1 MAYDFQAIESKWQRI
16 WQEKRCFEVET
27 DPSRPKFYCLE
38 MFPYP
43 SGALHMGHVRN
54 YSMGDMLA
62 RFLRKKG
69 MNVLYPMG
77 FDAFGMPA
85 ENAAIKYKT
94 KPHDWT
100 WKNIEYM
107 TGQLKRMGYSY
118 DWRRRVE
125 TCNPDYYR
133 WNQWIFLQMYKKGL
147 VYRKQAPVNWCDPC
161 GTVLA
166 NEQVVDGG
174 HCWRCHAPVAK
185 KNLEQWF
192 IKITDYAQE
201 LVDDIETKLDGW
213 PERVRIMQRNWI
225 GRSEGAQL
233 AFRVP
238 ELDYTIEAFTTRFDT
253 VFGITFIALAPE
265 HELVRTMIERL
276 PEDEARKM
284 RDFVARVAAQSAI
297 ERSDAGAEKLGCK
310 TPFCGLHPV
319 TGKPVPIWIA
329 NYVLMDYGTGAIMG
343 VPAHDQRDFDFCRKY
358 GIDVVPVIQPEGET
372 LDGSTM
378 TEAFEGDGLA
388 CNSGPFD
395 GLPTQQAI
403 PAMIAWGERE
413 GLCRRDVNFRL
424 RDWLI
429 SRQRYWGTPIP
440 FVHCPHCGVVPV
452 PEDQLP
458 VLLPE
463 DVEVKDVGRS
473 PLRDM
478 PEWLA
483 ATCPTCGGPA
493 VREADTMDTFFCS
506 SWYFNRYCS
515 PGNAQAPFRR
525 EDVDYWMAVDQYIG
539 GIEHACLHLIYA
551 RFFTKFLA
559 DIGLMK
565 VREPFTNLLT
575 QGMVIKDGAK
585 MSKSLGN
592 VVDPTEIVEKYGAD
606 TVRLFILFAAPPQN
620 DLDWSERGVEGAHRF
635 LGRVWRAVEDRL
647 EALKA
652 AGGQAKQKNV
662 PMRELQ
668 EPTLRDFKRKIHT
681 TIEAVT
687 RDIDREKQFNTAI
700 ARLMELTNA
709 LYAFSAEGTAA
720 EALRREAVDV
730 LLNCLSPFCPHIAE
744 ELWAMLGNTD
754 PISLTPWPV
763 PEEDALAQDSVTVV
777 VQINGKVR
785 ARLEMPA
792 GLDKDRLEAEV
803 MADPT
808 VMERLDGRP
817 VVKTIVVPDKLV
829 NIVVKG

>member
-1 MAYDFQAIESKWQRI
+1 MGYDFQAIETKWQKEWEEQRS
-16 WQEKRCFEVET
+16 FEVET
-27 DPSRPKFYCLE
+27 DPSKPKFYCLE

-69 MNVLYPMG
+69 MNVLYPIG

-100 WKNIEYM
+100 WQNLEYM

-125 TCNPDYYR
+125 TCNPTYYR

-147 VYRKQAPVNWCDPC
+147 VYRKNAPVNWCEPC

-166 NEQVVDGG
+166 NEQVVNGS
-174 HCWRCHAPVAK
+174 CWRCNTPVVK

-192 IKITDYAQE
+192 IKTTDYAQE
-201 LVDDIETKLDGW
+201 LLDDIDTELTGW
-213 PERVRIMQRNWI
+213 PERVRIMQRNWL
-225 GRSEGAQL
+225 GRSEGARL
-233 AFRVP
+233 SFSVP
-238 ELDYTIEAFTTRFDT
+238 QLDYTIEAFTTRFDT
-253 VFGITFIALAPE
+253 VYGITFIALAAE
-265 HELVRTMIERL
+265 HELVKAMIAAL
-276 PEDEARKM
+276 PEAQAKEM
-284 RDFVARVAAQSAI
+284 SDFVAKCAAQSSI
-297 ERSDAGAEKLGCK
+297 ERSAVGGEKLGFK
-310 TPFCGLHPV
+310 TSFTGLHPV
-319 TGKPVPIWIA
+319 TGKPIPIWIA
-329 NYVLMDYGTGAIMG
+329 NYILTDYGTGAIMG
-343 VPAHDQRDFDFCRKY
+343 VPAHDQRDFEFCRKY
-358 GIDVVPVIQPEGET
+358 DIEVIPVIQPEGER
-372 LDGSTM
+372 LDGATM
-378 TEAFEGDGLA
+378 DAAFEDDGVA
-388 CNSGPFD
+388 CNSDRFD
-395 GLPTQQAI
+395 GLPTQKAI
-403 PAMIAWGERE
+403 QAMIDWGEKE
-413 GLCRRDVNFRL
+413 GLCQREVNFRL

-440 FVHCPHCGVVPV
+440 FVHCPKCGVVPV
-452 PEDQLP
+452 PEEQLP

-463 DVEVKDVGRS
+463 DVEVRDVGRS
-473 PLRDM
+473 PLLDL
-478 PEWLA
+478 PEWLHTTCPECGGA
-483 ATCPTCGGPA
+483 AT
-493 VREADTMDTFFCS
+493 READTMDTFFCS

-515 PGNAQAPFRR
+515 PACDTGPF
-525 EDVDYWMAVDQYIG
+525 DTKDTDYWMAVDQYIG

-565 VREPFTNLLT
+565 VREPFKNLLT

-592 VVDPTEIVEKYGAD
+592 VVDPTEIVNKYGAD

-620 DLDWSERGVEGAHRF
+620 DLDWLEQGVEGSHRF
-635 LGRVWRAVEDRL
+635 LGRVWRYVEDNLPSLTNHGTERI
-647 EALKA
+647 
-652 AGGQAKQKNV
+652 
-662 PMRELQ
+662 PMDKLTDQ
-668 EPTLRDFKRKIHT
+668 TLRDFKRKIHN
-681 TIEAVT
+681 TIAAVT
-687 RDIDREKQFNTAI
+687 RDIDEEKQFNTAI

-709 LYAFSAEGTAA
+709 LYAFRPTDGVGYK
-720 EALRREAVDV
+720 LRREGVDV

-744 ELWAMLGNTD
+744 ELWRMLGNRELLVK
-754 PISLTPWPV
+754 SPWPV
-763 PEEDALAQDSVTVV
+763 AEQGAICADSVTVV

-785 ARLEMPA
+785 VKLAMAAGHDEARLREI
-792 GLDKDRLEAEV
+792 V
-803 MADPT
+803 MSDAQ
-808 VMERLDGRP
+808 VKEKIDGKEILK
-817 VVKTIVVPDKLV
+817 VIVVPDKLV

>member
-1 MAYDFQAIESKWQRI
+1 MAYDFQAIEAKWQRV
-16 WQEKRCFEVET
+16 WQEKRCFEAET

-100 WKNIEYM
+100 WNNIEHM
-107 TGQLKRMGYSY
+107 TGQLRSMGYSY

-125 TCNPDYYR
+125 TCNPNYYR

-147 VYRKQAPVNWCDPC
+147 VYRKEAPVNWCDSC

-174 HCWRCHAPVAK
+174 HCWRCHSSVTK
-185 KNLEQWF
+185 KNLRQWF

-201 LVDDIETKLDGW
+201 LVDDIETKLGGW

-233 AFRVP
+233 TFRVP

-265 HELVRTMIERL
+265 HELVRRMIERL
-276 PEDEARKM
+276 PEDEARKLS
-284 RDFVARVAAQSAI
+284 DFVDRVGAQSAI

-310 TPFCGLHPV
+310 TPFCGRHPV
-319 TGKPVPIWIA
+319 TGKPIPIWIA
-329 NYVLMDYGTGAIMG
+329 NYVLTDYGTGAIMG

-358 GIDVVPVIQPEGET
+358 GIEVIPVIQPEGGH
-372 LDGSTM
+372 LDGATM
-378 TEAFEGDGLA
+378 TAAFEDDGIA
-388 CNSGPFD
+388 CNSGQFD
-395 GLPTQQAI
+395 GLPTAQAI
-403 PAMIAWGERE
+403 PTMIAWGERE
-413 GLCRRDVNFRL
+413 GLCKREVNFRL

-452 PEDQLP
+452 PEERLP

-473 PLRDM
+473 PLLDM

-483 ATCPTCGGPA
+483 TTCPQCGAPA
-493 VREADTMDTFFCS
+493 TREADTMDTFFCS

-515 PGNAQAPFRR
+515 PDDTKAPFERA
-525 EDVDYWMAVDQYIG
+525 DVDYWMAVDQYIG

-565 VREPFTNLLT
+565 VREPFVNLLT

-592 VVDPTEIVEKYGAD
+592 VVDPTEIVGKYGAD

-635 LGRVWRAVEDRL
+635 LGRVWRYVEEHLDVLRT
-647 EALKA
+647 
-652 AGGQAKQKNV
+652 AGGTV
-662 PMRELQ
+662 PMNRLQ
-668 EPTLRDFKRKIHT
+668 DPVLRDFKRRIHT

-687 RDIDREKQFNTAI
+687 RDIDKEKQFNTAI

-709 LYAFSAEGTAA
+709 LYAFAAEGA
-720 EALRREAVDV
+720 EADALRREAVSV
-730 LLNCLSPFCPHIAE
+730 LLNCLSPFSPHIAE
-744 ELWAMLGNTD
+744 ELWEMLGNTD
-754 PISLTPWPV
+754 LISVAPWPV
-763 PEEDALAQDSVTVV
+763 AEADALAQDAVTVV

-785 ARLEMPA
+785 AKLELPA
-792 GLDKDRLEAEV
+792 GLDSADLEARV

-808 VMERLDGRP
+808 VGERLDGRP
-817 VVKTIVVPDKLV
+817 IVKTIVVPDKLV

>member
-1 MAYDFQAIESKWQRI
+1 MAYNFQAIEAKWQRI

-27 DPSRPKFYCLE
+27 NPSKPKFYCLE

-100 WKNIEYM
+100 WQNIEQM

-118 DWRRRVE
+118 DWSRRVE
-125 TCNPDYYR
+125 TCNPNYYR

-147 VYRKQAPVNWCDPC
+147 VYRKQAPVNWCEPC

-174 HCWRCHAPVAK
+174 HCWRCHTPVVK

-233 AFRVP
+233 TFKVP

-265 HELVRTMIERL
+265 HELVRRMIERL
-276 PEDEARKM
+276 PEDEARKL
-284 RDFVARVAAQSAI
+284 RDFVASVTAQSAI
-297 ERSDAGAEKLGCK
+297 ERSDASAEKLGCK
-310 TPFCGLHPV
+310 TPFTGLHPV

-329 NYVLMDYGTGAIMG
+329 NYILMDYGTGAIMG

-358 GIDVVPVIQPEGET
+358 GIEVIPVIQPEGET
-372 LDGSTM
+372 LDGATM
-378 TEAFEGDGLA
+378 TAAFEGDGLA

-395 GLPTQQAI
+395 GLPTQEAI

-413 GLCRRDVNFRL
+413 GLCKRDVNFRL

-463 DVEVKDVGRS
+463 DVEVRDVGRS

-478 PEWLA
+478 PEWLTT
-483 ATCPTCGGPA
+483 TCPQCGAPA
-493 VREADTMDTFFCS
+493 AREADTMDTFFCS

-515 PGNAQAPFRR
+515 PRDTQAPFRKA
-525 EDVDYWMAVDQYIG
+525 DVDYWMAVDQYIG

-565 VREPFTNLLT
+565 VREPFINLLT

-635 LGRVWRAVEDRL
+635 LGRVWRYVEEHLDPLRT
-647 EALKA
+647 AGKA
-652 AGGQAKQKNV
+652 V
-662 PMRELQ
+662 PMAA
-668 EPTLRDFKRKIHT
+668 LRDPALRDLKRKIHT

-709 LYAFSAEGTAA
+709 LYAFAAEGEAA
-720 EALRREAVDV
+720 DALRREAADI

-744 ELWAMLGNTD
+744 ELWAMLGNTEL
-754 PISLTPWPV
+754 ISVSPWPV
-763 PEEDALAQDSVTVV
+763 PEADALTQDAVIIV

-785 ARLEMPA
+785 AKLEMPA
-792 GLDKDRLEAEV
+792 GLDGAKLEAAV

-808 VMERLDGRP
+808 VKERLDGRP

-829 NIVVKG
+829 NIVVRG